1 MNQGRSQNL
10 KEAPQNST
18 EVFNIDDV
26 TSNNVIQRN
35 QYRKEKKLKF
45 HSND

>member
-10 KEAPQNST
+10 KEVPQNST

-26 TSNNVIQRN
+26 TSNDIIQIN
-35 QYRKEKKLKF
+35 QYRKEKNLEF
-45 HSND
+45 HSNH